1 MKKIVFEEYES
12 FLEQIKQEDQSNQD
26 YICIDF
32 QSLVDHLETIEQV
45 LVLQM
50 ALAKIHKRCILYF
63 PYPGK
68 EKMTETEYEAYK
80 RELQKLQNIQLCLE
94 EFS

>member
-12 FLEQIKQEDQSNQD
+12 FLEQIQQEDQSNQD

-50 ALAKIHKRCILYF
+50 ALAKIHKRCILHF

-80 RELQKLQNIQLCLE
+80 RELQKLQNVELCLE

>member
-12 FLEQIKQEDQSNQD
+12 FLEQIQHEDQSNQD
-26 YICIDF
+26 CICIDF

-68 EKMTETEYEAYK
+68 GKMTETEYEAYK
-80 RELQKLQNIQLCLE
+80 RELQKLQNVELCFE

>member
-12 FLEQIKQEDQSNQD
+12 FLEQVQQEDQSNQD
-26 YICIDF
+26 CICIDF

-50 ALAKIHKRCILYF
+50 ALAKIHKLCILYF

>member
-12 FLEQIKQEDQSNQD
+12 FLEQIQQEDRSNQD
-26 YICIDF
+26 CICIDL

-80 RELQKLQNIQLCLE
+80 HELQKLQNVELCLE
-94 EFS
+94 KFS

>member
-12 FLEQIKQEDQSNQD
+12 FLEQIQHE
-26 YICIDF
+26 YEWIEVCLCFDF

-80 RELQKLQNIQLCLE
+80 RELQKLQNVELCFE

>member
-12 FLEQIKQEDQSNQD
+12 FLEQIQHEDQSNQD
-26 YICIDF
+26 CICIDF

-50 ALAKIHKRCILYF
+50 ALAKIH
-63 PYPGK
+63 
-68 EKMTETEYEAYK
+68 
-80 RELQKLQNIQLCLE
+80 
-94 EFS
+94 